1 MHAQA
6 AVVPMMSAASDLQA
20 AQAVRDAQE
29 MFRRTLACWASDML
43 MLRHRGLHEATWTPA
58 GRAALRQAA

>member
-6 AVVPMMSAASDLQA
+6 AVVSMMSATSDLQA
-20 AQAVRDAQE
+20 AQAVGDAQE

-43 MLRHRGLHEATWTPA
+43 MLRHRGLHEATWSMA
-58 GRAALRQAA
+58 DDRGVRMAA